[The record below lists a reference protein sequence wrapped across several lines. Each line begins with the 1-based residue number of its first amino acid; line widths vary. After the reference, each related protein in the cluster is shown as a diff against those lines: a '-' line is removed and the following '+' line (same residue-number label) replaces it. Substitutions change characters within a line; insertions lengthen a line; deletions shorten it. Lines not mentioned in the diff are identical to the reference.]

1 MEISFNAAIKKGD
14 IDVMICGI
22 IGCGRNVEDMY
33 LPAIKAIDNL
43 SVGAVCDINS
53 KHAENFAAKYK
64 VSRYYD
70 QIDDFLISCQDLDFI
85 IISTP
90 GFTHYEIC
98 KKALENG
105 FTVLVEKPVTL
116 KLEEAMVLKE
126 IANSNNL
133 TLGVVQNYRL
143 REPVKIA
150 KEAQKRGALGE
161 IYQFNAVF
169 HGQSLFNEPSHW
181 SWNEIENK
189 VLLYEMMIHLLDLQ
203 IYFAGRVKKIIS
215 LKSKFDKILNT
226 TTNIYALV
234 EHENDAIGMIDF
246 QLFSS
251 SNYIGFDIFG
261 TANDVKIKL
270 QPHYLRIYSGT
281 VNPIDELYY
290 DLKRIWDFGREVLK
304 NKFFKTSVNRK
315 ARSHY
320 ELLKLFIDCLEF
332 NRPFPIDI
340 NNIMPTME
348 YTQMI
353 SDLVYKE

>member
-1 MEISFNAAIKKGD
+1 LEILFNAAFKKGD
-14 IDVMICGI
+14 TDLMKCGI

-43 SVGAVCDINS
+43 SIGAVCDINS
-53 KHAENFAAKYK
+53 KHVESFATKYE
-64 VSRYYD
+64 VSRCYD
-70 QIDDFLISCQDLDFI
+70 QVDDFLNSCQDLDFI

-98 KKALENG
+98 KNALENKH
-105 FTVLVEKPVTL
+105 TILVEKPVAL
-116 KLEEAMVLKE
+116 ELEEAMALKD
-126 IANSNNL
+126 IANWNNL
-133 TLGVVQNYRL
+133 TLGVVHNYRL
-143 REPVKIA
+143 REPVKKA
-150 KEAQKRGALGE
+150 KKAQKLGILGE

-169 HGQSLFNEPSHW
+169 HGQSLFNEPSQW
-181 SWNEIENK
+181 SWNETKNK

-203 IYFAGRVKKIIS
+203 IYFVGRVKQIIS
-215 LKSKFDKILNT
+215 LKSKFDEILNT

-234 EHENDAIGMIDF
+234 EHENNAIGIIDF

-281 VNPIDELYY
+281 VHPIDEIYY
-290 DLKRIWDFGREVLK
+290 DFKRIWDFGVDVLK
-304 NKFFKTSVNRK
+304 NKFFKSRVNRR
-315 ARSHY
+315 AQSHY
-320 ELLKLFIDCLEF
+320 EVLKLFMDSIEH
-332 NRPFPIDI
+332 NKPFAIDI

-348 YTQMI
+348 YAQML
-353 SDLVYKE
+353 SDCVYKK